1 MKKGSFWYQLEVLA
15 VLDNLITGHGLPS
28 IIVQ

>member
-15 VLDNLITGHGLPS
+15 VLDNFIIGHGLPS